1 MYEKRF
7 YRELLNNDLYT
18 FSVCVGETDLSI
30 SCDHNLEKQAYGAII
45 KARKI
50 ISDYSSKNK
59 MFQSSLIPLK
69 DGSVN
74 EPLIT
79 QMLKAGQIA
88 NVGPFASVAGAIAE
102 YVGKSLVKYCKNVII
117 ENGGDIY
124 LQSTT
129 ERTIGIYAGDSPLTG
144 KITIK
149 IKKEDY
155 PIGVCTSSGT
165 VGHSL
170 SFGKADAVVVL
181 SKDTALADAVATATC
196 NMIKTKEDIILAIE
210 KAYNIDGIIGVL
222 AIMGDQLGVIG
233 EIELV

>member
-7 YRELLNNDLYT
+7 YRELLNNDLCT
-18 FSVCVGETDLSI
+18 FSVSVGETDLSI
-30 SCDHNLEKQAYGAII
+30 SCDNNLEEKAYTAIM
-45 KARKI
+45 KARKTI
-50 ISDYSSKNK
+50 RDYIDLNEDFKTSLVPIVDNK
-59 MFQSSLIPLK
+59 VSNLLI
-69 DGSVN
+69 N
-74 EPLIT
+74 

-88 NVGPFASVAGAIAE
+88 NVGPFAAIAGTIAE
-102 YVGKSLVKYCKNVII
+102 YVGKSLEKYSKNVVV

-124 LQSTT
+124 MQSTI
-129 ERTIGIYAGDSPLTG
+129 ERRIGIYAGNSPLTG
-144 KITIK
+144 KVVIK
-149 IKKEDY
+149 IKKNSF

-196 NMIKTKEDIILAIE
+196 NKILTKDNIIPAIE

-222 AIMGDQLGVIG
+222 AIIGDQLGVIG

>member
-7 YRELLNNDLYT
+7 YRELLNNDLCT

-30 SCDHNLEKQAYGAII
+30 SCDNNLEEKAYITII
-45 KARKI
+45 KARKTI
-50 ISDYSSKNK
+50 QDYVDLNK
-59 MFQSSLIPLK
+59 VFKSSLVPIVDK
-69 DGSVN
+69 KVSN
-74 EPLIT
+74 SLIN

-88 NVGPFASVAGAIAE
+88 NVGPFAAVAGVIAE
-102 YVGKSLVKYCKNVII
+102 YVGKSLEKYSKNVIV

-124 LQSTT
+124 IQSTI
-129 ERTIGIYAGDSPLTG
+129 ERKIGIYAGDSPLTG
-144 KITIK
+144 KVIIK
-149 IKKEDY
+149 IKKDNF

-196 NMIKTKEDIILAIE
+196 NKILTKDDIIPAIE
-210 KAYNIDGIIGVL
+210 KAHNIKGIIGVL
-222 AIMGDQLGVIG
+222 AIIGDQLGVIG